1 MEAVQGTI
9 NRTVETIHQSATQK
23 SSDNSRSGDA
33 PKLPVREVYTCFVC
47 RDMGWL
53 YVTDHK
59 GEVVWNNGHP
69 PITRCKCQSGLDSER
84 RRNYLLRIDGLN
96 SVERSK
102 RFSDLVRSERN
113 GAAIRLVEECVD
125 WRRGIVTLTG
135 KPGVG
140 KSMLLM
146 CAVNQAREANVPAV
160 YTTITDLLDYL
171 RQAYAP
177 NADLSFDSRWDT
189 LIRCEV
195 LALDEV
201 DEFNTTPWAMERF
214 LRLIDERWRAMDR
227 CLTICAT
234 NARVNTLPE
243 KVASRL
249 RDGRAHIVEVEGVDM
264 RQYESW

>member
-1 MEAVQGTI
+1 
-9 NRTVETIHQSATQK
+9 
-23 SSDNSRSGDA
+23 
-33 PKLPVREVYTCFVC
+33 
-47 RDMGWL
+47 MGWL
-53 YVTDHK
+53 YAADRN
-59 GEVVWNNGHP
+59 GEVIWQSGRPV
-69 PITRCKCQSGLDSER
+69 IVRCKCQSGQDAAR

-96 SVERSK
+96 SSERDK
-102 RFSDLVRSERN
+102 RFSDLIRHEHN

-125 WRRGIVTLTG
+125 WRRGIVTLQG
-135 KPGVG
+135 RPGVG
-140 KSMLLM
+140 KSTLLM

-160 YTTITDLLDYL
+160 YTTVTDLLDYL

-177 NADLSFDSRWDT
+177 NTELSFDARWDT

-195 LALDEV
+195 LALDEL

-234 NARVNTLPE
+234 NARVNSLPE

-249 RDGRAHIVEVEGVDM
+249 RDGRAHTVEIRGVDM
-264 RQYESW
+264 RQYERW